1 MTLQKTPLNAV
12 HRELGARMVEFAG
25 WDMPVQYRGTLQEH
39 RTVRSSVGIF
49 DVSHMG
55 QIEITGPD
63 ALSVVQTL
71 TCNDVSQISDG
82 QAQYSAFLYPEGT
95 FVDDIVLYRIS
106 ATHIFICVN
115 AANKDKDVQWVLQQ
129 ANGNVEIQDNSNNYA
144 QLAVQ
149 GPEAEKV
156 LQSLTTVDLSSMKYY
171 CFTQSIIEG
180 FDTLI
185 SRTGYTG
192 ESGFE
197 LYLPPE
203 AAIPIWQRV
212 MQVGRSVEIEPAGL
226 AARNTLRLEVRYPLY
241 GNDIND
247 KTTPLEAGLGW
258 IVKLNKGDFI
268 GRTSLLQ
275 QKKAGV
281 TRRLVGFQMLDRGIA
296 RDHYPVLVDGFP
308 VGEVASGSFAPSLKR
323 NIGLV
328 YLPVQ
333 YAQTG
338 HIIQVEVRG
347 KLLRAQVVKTPF
359 YRKD

>member
-25 WDMPVQYRGTLQEH
+25 WDMPVQYRGTLLEH

-106 ATHIFICVN
+106 ANHIFICVN

-149 GPEAEKV
+149 GPEAEK
-156 LQSLTTVDLSSMKYY
+156 
-171 CFTQSIIEG
+171 CFS
-180 FDTLI
+180 
-185 SRTGYTG
+185 
-192 ESGFE
+192 
-197 LYLPPE
+197 
-203 AAIPIWQRV
+203 
-212 MQVGRSVEIEPAGL
+212 
-226 AARNTLRLEVRYPLY
+226 
-241 GNDIND
+241 
-247 KTTPLEAGLGW
+247 
-258 IVKLNKGDFI
+258 
-268 GRTSLLQ
+268 
-275 QKKAGV
+275 
-281 TRRLVGFQMLDRGIA
+281 
-296 RDHYPVLVDGFP
+296 H
-308 VGEVASGSFAPSLKR
+308 
-323 NIGLV
+323 
-328 YLPVQ
+328 
-333 YAQTG
+333 
-338 HIIQVEVRG
+338 
-347 KLLRAQVVKTPF
+347 
-359 YRKD
+359 